1 MIIAKANSLSIPM
14 EELNSRQRQLLKH
27 IIDEYIETAEPVGSE
42 TIVSK
47 YNPGVS
53 PATVRNEMVVL
64 TDKGYLKQMH
74 TSAGRMPTPMALK
87 FYIHDLMKERE
98 LPVKEEVEIKGDLYD
113 QRENFHRLLRH
124 TTRKLAQ
131 KTGVL
136 SVVFTDDDEIYYD
149 GAANILDAPEFYD
162 IDLTKTVLTTVA
174 EARILSA
181 LFARATG
188 GEQVRILIGEELG
201 TEYMDQCGIVFTSF
215 HSGSGHTGMLGV
227 IGPARMSYPRII
239 PTVRYFGNLLTE
251 LTASW

>member
-1 MIIAKANSLSIPM
+1 M
-14 EELNSRQRQLLKH
+14 EDLNQRQRQLLKH

-42 TIVSK
+42 TIVNK

-53 PATVRNEMVVL
+53 PATVRNEMVAL
-64 TDKGYLKQMH
+64 TDKGFLKQTH
-74 TSAGRMPTPMALK
+74 TSAGRMPTPVAVK
-87 FYIHDLMKERE
+87 FYINELMKEKE

-113 QRENFHRLLRH
+113 QRENFHRLLRG

-131 KTGVL
+131 KTGAL
-136 SVVFTDDDEIYYD
+136 SVAYTDDEEIYYD

-174 EARILSA
+174 EAQLLSA
-181 LFARATG
+181 IFARATG
-188 GEQVRILIGEELG
+188 PEQVHILIGEELG
-201 TEYMDQCGIVFTSF
+201 REYMDQCGIVFTSF
-215 HSGSGHTGMLGV
+215 RSGSGHTGVLGV